1 MKTAAVAISAKVW
14 TEQELLVGLCSGDAA
29 AADEFYHRYA
39 ARLYRFITHTLSSQ
53 LIDEA
58 EDLLQDTMMA
68 LADALP
74 YFRGESSLFTFA
86 CGIAHRKVQS
96 YLRKAGRRRQIL
108 TRVAPDA
115 PVDAPQQH
123 SDDLANALGRIDPA
137 YRELL
142 ILKYVE
148 ELSQRD
154 LAATLG
160 ISEHALESRLSRAR
174 RALSKQLGEDK

>member
-1 MKTAAVAISAKVW
+1 MTRTRVRMKTAAVAISAKVW

-39 ARLYRFITHTLSSQ
+39 ARLHRFITHTLSSQ

-96 YLRKAGRRRQIL
+96 YLRKASRRRQLL

-115 PVDAPQQH
+115 PVDVQQR
-123 SDDLANALGRIDPA
+123 SDDLANAIGRIDPA

-160 ISEHALESRLSRAR
+160 ISEHAPESRL
-174 RALSKQLGEDK
+174 